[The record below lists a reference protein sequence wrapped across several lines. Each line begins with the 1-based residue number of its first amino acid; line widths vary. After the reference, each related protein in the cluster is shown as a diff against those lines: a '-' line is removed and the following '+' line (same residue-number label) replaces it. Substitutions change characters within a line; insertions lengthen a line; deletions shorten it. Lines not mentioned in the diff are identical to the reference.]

1 MGARG
6 SRRTFPITA
15 VQTTAAKPPQ
25 AHVFHHSRQNDPA
38 NGSLVIRIT
47 RPDRYGGTAAD

>member
-1 MGARG
+1 VGARG